1 MAGLLGFSSSGA
13 VKEFL
18 LAKGYEPARF
28 SSDGQSVSL
37 RKAGSHTSKSD
48 VPTQRLQLSEK
59 TLLVPDLRRKL
70 LLTGDPSGVVPV
82 ALKSNTSDFNLT
94 AQTPQ
99 STFSIATPRVVSVAG
114 SDNLASSGSK
124 AMGTKLS
131 ATGSVSTTSDKK
143 KTKLPD
149 SSQLDSSDGKHTV
162 GGAMFDGAKDDTFN
176 TSGRTDPQTTS
187 TPSVPSV
194 FGRVNSDPAKPSK
207 AQDDQKIVVDPA
219 SLFGPLSDNTASK
232 QSMQRNQTRAGTVA
246 SASPTGVTRADTASG
261 DDTDVEETDHDPARS
276 KGSVKFSQV
285 NTLRPLPAV
294 PARTEPAPSAKNKR
308 SAQMQMSDNS
318 VSQVVSGTAEKQAPT
333 PQRLSKA
340 PTFTSAF
347 SLKQVPLS
355 PKDTASGDKGSAL
368 DELEAAVL
376 ASAPTSLE
384 PDGVESD
391 AYVPSLARSESSL
404 SPHLQRRL
412 AKLRGP
418 ARLQILG
425 RFVQDM
431 HRALEAAA
439 DRINDRRLRK
449 SATHHVYATLRDVQ
463 SQKLQLIHR
472 DVTRLHRVGFYL
484 KSKIDKLQQPRHAA
498 ISTRLAASEMVGI
511 AEKLSLGEK
520 TMVQLKTALADL
532 NRKLLGGLLLAGAHK
547 RKRARAFMIWKTALQ
562 ELHSHVEH
570 RRKAAQDA
578 VVSAYSREAERLFG
592 RNRSTRDHVQS
603 DTDDGS
609 DDDRDTFRI
618 EERPHLHGSSDTAVW
633 QDAAQAACWQ
643 PIGRALVPEL
653 LKAVAH
659 ARTKKGSSQ
668 AVWKMVFL
676 ATHPSDVRQS
686 TNLRWVQAVL
696 REQREAPTSGDGFG
710 VIQPFVLENSTGCLA
725 YRLAQSTA
733 AGRTCNVPHE
743 QGTMAP
749 AILRGED
756 VCLDFVLLR
765 GPGPPKWQNWLRQ
778 RAQQR
783 PVGNQHELAAKASDG
798 TFPLVGAHAISVLLE
813 PSATAMTIR
822 EGDTLRFPVEA
833 WVEAC
838 SELCVRIGS
847 ALDALWEYTA
857 SLHGL
862 ERLGGRDLLEAVRH
876 RCSIV
881 VDVIVDCQ
889 QLEIPSQ
896 QQEQV
901 SFANY
906 AMMFNIAT
914 CR

>member
-1 MAGLLGFSSSGA
+1 MAGLLGFSSPGA

-18 LAKGYEPARF
+18 LAKGYEPKRF
-28 SSDGQSVSL
+28 SSDGQTVSL
-37 RKAGSHTSKSD
+37 RKAGSYTSKSD
-48 VPTQRLQLSEK
+48 VPTQRLQLPEK

-70 LLTGDPSGVVPV
+70 LLTGDTNGVIPAPVESSTSGFDV
-82 ALKSNTSDFNLT
+82 APAAK
-94 AQTPQ
+94 TPQ
-99 STFSIATPRVVSVAG
+99 PAFSAVTPQVVSVAG
-114 SDNLASSGSK
+114 GAALASSRKPTMETDSS
-124 AMGTKLS
+124 S
-131 ATGSVSTTSDKK
+131 ASASNSTTAD
-143 KTKLPD
+143 KTKDKLPE
-149 SSQLDSSDGKHTV
+149 SSQLDGLDGKHTF
-162 GGAMFDGAKDDTFN
+162 GGMFDAANDAASNASKAPASSDSWTKL
-176 TSGRTDPQTTS
+176 
-187 TPSVPSV
+187 TPAAASV
-194 FGRVNSDPAKPSK
+194 FGQANSGPAKPSK
-207 AQDDQKIVVDPA
+207 AQDERKIVVSPESIFG
-219 SLFGPLSDNTASK
+219 SLSSKTAPSKSVQHDKARDGPKVVTAS
-232 QSMQRNQTRAGTVA
+232 
-246 SASPTGVTRADTASG
+246 SPTVTRVETASG
-261 DDTDVEETDHDPARS
+261 DDTDVEETDHDPVRS

-285 NTLRPLPAV
+285 NTLSPLPAS
-294 PARTEPAPSAKNKR
+294 AGIRTAPAPSARSTGSAVVQRSNKPT
-308 SAQMQMSDNS
+308 
-318 VSQVVSGTAEKQAPT
+318 SQADSGSTDEQTPT
-333 PQRLSKA
+333 PQRPSRV

-347 SLKQVPLS
+347 SLKQVSLS
-355 PKDTASGDKGSAL
+355 PKGTASGDKGSAL

-384 PDGVESD
+384 TTDDVAPD

-418 ARLQILG
+418 ARLQVLG

-484 KSKIDKLQQPRHAA
+484 KSKIDKLQQPRPAA

-520 TMVQLKTALADL
+520 TMAQLKAALADL

-547 RKRARAFMIWKTALQ
+547 RKRERAFMIWKTALQ

-570 RRKAAQDA
+570 QRKAAQDA
-578 VVSAYSREAERLFG
+578 VASAYSREAERIFG
-592 RNRSTRDHVQS
+592 SRNLSTRDHVQS
-603 DTDDGS
+603 DTDDDGS
-609 DDDRDTFRI
+609 DDDDRNMFHA
-618 EERPHLHGSSDTAVW
+618 EEGPHLHGSSDTAVW

-653 LKAVAH
+653 LKAVAR
-659 ARTKKGSSQ
+659 ARMKKGCPR

-696 REQREAPTSGDGFG
+696 REQREAPTAGDGFG
-710 VIQPFVLENSTGCLA
+710 AVQPLVLENSTGCLA
-725 YRLAQSTA
+725 YRLAQSTS
-733 AGRTCNVPHE
+733 AGRRTYSVVRE
-743 QGTMAP
+743 QGAVAP
-749 AILRGED
+749 AMLRGED

-765 GPGPPKWQNWLRQ
+765 GPAPPKWQNWLRQ

-783 PVGNQHELAAKASDG
+783 PVGSQYEPASNTSDG

-813 PSATAMTIR
+813 PSATAMSIR
-822 EGDTLRFPVEA
+822 EGNKLRFTVEA
-833 WVEAC
+833 WVDAC
-838 SELCVRIGS
+838 SELSVRIRS
-847 ALDALWEYTA
+847 ALDALWAYTA

-862 ERLGGRDLLEAVRH
+862 ERLGGRDLVDAVRH
-876 RCSIV
+876 RCSIA
-881 VDVIVDCQ
+881 VDVIVDRQ
-889 QLEIPSQ
+889 QLEIPTQ

-901 SFANY
+901 S
-906 AMMFNIAT
+906 
-914 CR
+914 